1 MVGLKEIPESGG
13 DTKIFEEGK
22 SYMVQFLSE
31 EAEARTVKAKDNSEF
46 TRYVFPAKV
55 DGEQT
60 KVGLSAFTVSQ
71 IRKQMEKM
79 GKTNFV
85 ECKWM
90 LSVTGSGRNKR
101 TNVNLIP

>member
-1 MVGLKEIPESGG
+1 MVKIGEIPETGG

-22 SYMVQFLSE
+22 SYMVQFLSD
-31 EAEARTVKAKDNSEF
+31 EAEERKVQSKDGSEF

-55 DGEQT
+55 DNEQT

-71 IRKQMEKM
+71 LRKQMDKM
-79 GKTNFV
+79 GKTNFL

-90 LSVTGSGRNKR
+90 LSVAGSGRNKR